1 MKANVK
7 IFNSKFLV
15 HFCQCAIV
23 VFAAFVMAGAD
34 AATTRGT
41 NSRVSVTRAPAS
53 VQRVPTVTT
62 TTATT
67 TVAEP
72 VSEPEPE
79 PVIIE
84 NKSDKFGATLSETAI
99 NSTSANNNSTLA
111 SEIQRQRAALDAQSE
126 LSAATATAAANAA
139 MGRNECDAGLRACMQ
154 EKCGKDF
161 TDCRGDGDTVFGG
174 KLDACRRGLNC
185 TGEEYNLFVK
195 EIKADRDL
203 NAQLMSYNK
212 ILDCGNQYND
222 CIATQCGVDYSKCLG
237 KAAGDAAIS
246 ACSKIAKNCT
256 QQDSGLA
263 SRAMNVF
270 ATLRQ
275 ETEKQIKKDEQ
286 RLYDLRDQMENLCK
300 SMGAMFDTR
309 SLDCVYTVEFYAG
322 ENPNT
327 PYASKKAYA
336 GDVFSCNQEWFGVDI
351 TTFKENAYRLTRE
364 QESATSGLMGGGLGI
379 AAGAISSGMI
389 NRAIDTQKAKNALKK
404 AEKESDTDKKSDKK
418 ADKADKKSDKKS
430 DENYSDENLVDDGTE
445 NTSENNGS
453 VSQNQDENQQVT
465 QTENDGTLDT
475 DDNGQADDDGN
486 ATVDNGGD
494 TTGGGAAGSGGEAK

>member
-7 IFNSKFLV
+7 IFNGKFLMQ
-15 HFCQCAIV
+15 FCQCAIV
-23 VFAAFVMAGAD
+23 VFAACVMAGAD
-34 AATTRGT
+34 AATTRAT

-62 TTATT
+62 TTTPATT
-67 TVAEP
+67 TTAEP
-72 VSEPEPE
+72 EPEPTPEPE

-154 EKCGKDF
+154 EKCGDDF
-161 TDCRGDGDTVFGG
+161 TGCRSDGDTVFGG

-185 TGEEYNLFVK
+185 TGQEYNLFVK

-222 CIATQCGVDYSKCLG
+222 CIATECGVDYSKCLG

-256 QQDSGLA
+256 QQDSDLA

-364 QESATSGLMGGGLGI
+364 QESATSGLMGGGLGV

-389 NRAIDTQKAKNALKK
+389 NRAIDTQKAKNALNKAEKEADDTNNTDSKSKK
-404 AEKESDTDKKSDKK
+404 ESKTQEQELQAAVKKDIQQDTDETNKALEDVLKELDAAAVKDANNAEKESD
-418 ADKADKKSDKKS
+418 ADNI
-430 DENYSDENLVDDGTE
+430 E
-445 NTSENNGS
+445 
-453 VSQNQDENQQVT
+453 T
-465 QTENDGTLDT
+465 QTDG
-475 DDNGQADDDGN
+475 
-486 ATVDNGGD
+486 
-494 TTGGGAAGSGGEAK
+494 AK